1 MSDTY
6 KTTAALSSSQ
16 MDTAADALCWAAF
29 GSARRGLG
37 FTYKQ
42 VSAERAHFETEYDGR
57 KAWVNLDIPYIP
69 VALILAGTLFL
80 QKLNALS

>member
-16 MDTAADALCWAAF
+16 MDADALCWAAF
-29 GSARRGLG
+29 GGARRGLG

-42 VSAERAHFETEYDGR
+42 VSAERVHFETEYDGR

-69 VALILAGTLFL
+69 DTLILAGTLFL